1 MRRSTA
7 DLEGAE
13 SMRLVDALRTGK
25 KVPPDVTE
33 LLAEDH
39 RTVLGWFRWYDE
51 AAADPAV
58 RLRLVARIC
67 AALRAHMAGEEEFL
81 YPAITSTRIGAPLAE
96 RAVAEHARA
105 KSIMDRLEQE
115 PGDGAAADE
124 RVAQLRNEVAAHIAE
139 EETEIFPLARR
150 APLDLYDLGRAVA
163 ARRVHMLLKL
173 RAGGGPA
180 ATVAA

>member
-1 MRRSTA
+1 
-7 DLEGAE
+7 
-13 SMRLVDALRTGK
+13 MRLVDALRTGK

-51 AAADPAV
+51 AADPAV

-81 YPAITSTRIGAPLAE
+81 YPAITSTQVGAPLAE
-96 RAVAEHARA
+96 RAVAEHAHA

-115 PGDGAAADE
+115 PGDGAASDE

-139 EETEIFPLARR
+139 EETQLFPLARR

-163 ARRVHMLLKL
+163 ARRVDVLLKL
-173 RAGGGPA
+173 RAGNVLGRSSISA
-180 ATVAA
+180 RQK